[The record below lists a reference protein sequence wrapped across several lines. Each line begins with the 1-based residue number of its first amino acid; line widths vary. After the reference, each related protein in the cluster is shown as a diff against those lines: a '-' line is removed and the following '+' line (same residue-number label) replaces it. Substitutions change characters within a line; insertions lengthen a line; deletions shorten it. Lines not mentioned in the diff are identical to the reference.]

1 MKKILITGSSKGIGF
16 ALAKKLLKNNKVYG
30 TCRNGIID
38 ISNPN
43 FKSFA
48 LDLTNP
54 KSIDD
59 FEKTI
64 KREKINFDLIIN
76 NAGIGPDLDEELP
89 EIETLKSK
97 IKIYQQD
104 INNIAD
110 VGCGNGYSTI
120 ELAKQ
125 FPKIQFF
132 GFDYSEEMIKNAKIN
147 AIEADVKNISFDVLD
162 ILEGVIKEKYDLIY
176 TDRCLINLSSWEDQK
191 TALQKIFSALSDNGK
206 YLMIENFMNGQNNLN
221 ALRKEFGLKDIEVRV
236 HNLFFN
242 LEEVQDFTKNLGLK
256 FELYENISSLYYLV
270 SRVIYSNIC
279 MKDGIEPDY
288 YDIHHELASKL
299 PACGDFGPIAL
310 CTIKKESI

>member
-1 MKKILITGSSKGIGF
+1 MKHNEI
-16 ALAKKLLKNNKVYG
+16 KKYWNE
-30 TCRNGIID
+30 RA
-38 ISNPN
+38 SE
-43 FKSFA
+43 FKTSPEA
-48 LDLTNP
+48 TTN
-54 KSIDD
+54 DHYM
-59 FEKTI
+59 
-64 KREKINFDLIIN
+64 RQL
-76 NAGIGPDLDEELP
+76 

>member
-1 MKKILITGSSKGIGF
+1 
-16 ALAKKLLKNNKVYG
+16 
-30 TCRNGIID
+30 
-38 ISNPN
+38 
-43 FKSFA
+43 
-48 LDLTNP
+48 
-54 KSIDD
+54 
-59 FEKTI
+59 
-64 KREKINFDLIIN
+64 
-76 NAGIGPDLDEELP
+76 
-89 EIETLKSK
+89 
-97 IKIYQQD
+97 
-104 INNIAD
+104 
-110 VGCGNGYSTI
+110 
-120 ELAKQ
+120 
-125 FPKIQFF
+125 
-132 GFDYSEEMIKNAKIN
+132 
-147 AIEADVKNISFDVLD
+147 
-162 ILEGVIKEKYDLIY
+162 
-176 TDRCLINLSSWEDQK
+176 LSSWEDQK